1 MVSKPRILKKIKM
14 KTIKIL
20 SILIVTLFLSACEKE
35 SDIFDILESVDSPT
49 NISADFFI
57 TQDNSGLVKISPNG
71 EGVSQFEVYFEADNE
86 DFATVGIGESVERVY
101 TEGSYQVKIVGLS
114 LNGNSTEVLQP
125 LVVSFLPPENLVVTI
140 ENDPTNNFQIN
151 VSATA
156 DYATMFEVYFGDV
169 ENEEATP
176 LMVDETISHIYDEIG
191 LYDVKVIA
199 ISGVDGAIEVT
210 ETVSILNPLQLPID
224 FEDASLDYSFID
236 FGNVISTVVDNPDIS
251 DNNQSLRVGQ
261 STKPVNAEVWGG
273 TLLELDDP
281 IDFSSLINIGV
292 NVWSPE
298 SGIIVKLKVENA
310 TNPDIS
316 YETDLVVSSANTW
329 EELNFDFSGADFSQE
344 FHKVV
349 IFFDFGNPGN
359 DNTYYFDDIKLVPS
373 DSEVFESFEDF
384 EGATPIFT
392 EFGNI
397 GTTQVVSNPDLGG
410 VNNTN
415 NTAQLD
421 NAVGSEVWGGTFFEL
436 SNQVID
442 FAGVKQIRF
451 KSYSPFVGKVVKLK
465 LENADA
471 SITHEVDMLTTVAN
485 SWEQITYDFIDAPDA
500 EYSRVVVFYDFGNVG
515 DGSLYFFDEME
526 VGEGALVSTSP
537 PLMIEDFEGVAPVF
551 TEFGGIEAPIV
562 ISNPDATGLNTTATV
577 VSQLKTSGSQTWA
590 GSFFEVDSPL
600 DLDSYN
606 NISVMTYAPITG
618 AVIKLKLENAD
629 ASIVHEVDLLSS
641 VSNEWEQLVY
651 DFSDA
656 PAADYTRIVIF
667 FDFGNPG
674 DDSIYYYDEFQLTN

>member
-1 MVSKPRILKKIKM
+1 M
-14 KTIKIL
+14 KTIKFI
-20 SILIVTLFLSACEKE
+20 SILIVTLIISSCVRD
-35 SDIFDILESVDSPT
+35 SDIFDIVESIDAPT

-57 TQDNSGLVKISPNG
+57 TQDNTGLVKITPNG
-71 EGVSQFEVYFEADNE
+71 EGVTQFEIYFEADNNE
-86 DFATVGIGESVERVY
+86 FATVGIGESVERTY
-101 TEGSYQVKIVGLS
+101 SEGNYQVKIVGLS
-114 LNGNSTEVLQP
+114 LNGNATEVLQP
-125 LVVSFLPPENLVVTI
+125 LVVSFLPPENLVATI

-176 LMVDETISHIYDEIG
+176 LMVDETISHVYEEIG
-191 LYDVKVIA
+191 VYDVTVIA
-199 ISGVDGAIEVT
+199 ISGVDGAIQIT
-210 ETVSILNPLQLPID
+210 ESISILNPLQLPID
-224 FEDASLDYSFID
+224 FFDASLDYSFVD
-236 FGNVISTVVDNPDIS
+236 FGDVISTVVDNPDIS
-251 DNNQSLRVGQ
+251 DNNQSQRVGQ
-261 STKPVNAEVWGG
+261 SSKPANAEVWGG
-273 TLLELDDP
+273 SYLELDEP
-281 IDFSSLINIGV
+281 IDFSSLVNLGV
-292 NVWSPE
+292 NVWSPQ

-310 TNPDIS
+310 TNPDIF
-316 YETDLVVSSANTW
+316 YESDLVVNSANAW
-329 EELNFDFSGADFSQE
+329 EELNFDFSGADLTQE
-344 FHKVV
+344 YHKVV
-349 IFFDFGNPGN
+349 IFFDFGNSGT
-359 DNTYYFDDIKLVPS
+359 DATYYFDDIKLVQS

-384 EGATPIFT
+384 EGAAPIFT

-397 GTTQVVSNPDLGG
+397 GSTQVISNPNPGG
-410 VNNTN
+410 INNTD

-436 SNQVID
+436 TNQVID
-442 FAGVKQIRF
+442 FAGVKRIRF
-451 KSYSPFVGKVVKLK
+451 KSYSPFEGKVVKLK

-471 SITHEVDMLTTVAN
+471 SVTHEVDMTTSVAN
-485 SWEQITYDFIDAPDA
+485 SWELLTYDFIDAPDA
-500 EYSRVVVFYDFGNVG
+500 QYTRVVVFYDFGNVG
-515 DGSLYFFDEME
+515 DGSLYLFDEME

-537 PLMIEDFEGVAPVF
+537 PTIIEDFEGVEPAF
-551 TEFGGIEAPIV
+551 IEFGGIEPPVV
-562 ISNPDATGLNTTATV
+562 IPNPDASGINTTATA
-577 VSQLKTSGSQTWA
+577 VSQLKTNGSQTWA
-590 GSFFEVDSPL
+590 GSFFEVESPL
-600 DLDSYN
+600 DLNNYN
-606 NISVMTYAPITG
+606 NISVMTNVPSTG

>member
-1 MVSKPRILKKIKM
+1 M
-14 KTIKIL
+14 KTIKFI
-20 SILIVTLFLSACEKE
+20 SILIVTLLFSSCVRD
-35 SDIFDILESVDSPT
+35 SDIFDIVESIDAPT

-57 TQDNSGLVKISPNG
+57 TQDNTGLVKITPNG
-71 EGVSQFEVYFEADNE
+71 EGVTQFEIYFEADNNE
-86 DFATVGIGESVERVY
+86 FATIGIGESVERTY
-101 TEGSYQVKIVGLS
+101 SEGNYQVKIVGLS
-114 LNGNSTEVLQP
+114 LNGNATEVLQP
-125 LVVSFLPPENLVVTI
+125 LVVSFLPPENLVATI

-176 LMVDETISHIYDEIG
+176 LMIDETISHVYEEIG
-191 LYDVKVIA
+191 VYDVTVIA
-199 ISGVDGAIEVT
+199 ISGIDGAIQIT
-210 ETVSILNPLQLPID
+210 ETISILNPLQLPID
-224 FEDASLDYSFID
+224 FEDASLDYSFVD
-236 FGNVISTVVDNPDIS
+236 FGNVISIVVDNPDIS
-251 DNNQSLRVGQ
+251 DNNQSQRVGQ
-261 STKPVNAEVWGG
+261 SIKPANAEVWGG
-273 TLLELDDP
+273 SYLELDDP
-281 IDFSSLINIGV
+281 IDFSSLVNLGV
-292 NVWSPE
+292 KVWSPQ

-310 TNPDIS
+310 TNPDIF
-316 YETDLVVSSANTW
+316 YESDLVVNSANAW
-329 EELNFDFSGADFSQE
+329 EELNFDFSGADLTQE
-344 FHKVV
+344 YHQVV
-349 IFFDFGNPGN
+349 IFFDFGNSGT
-359 DNTYYFDDIKLVPS
+359 DATYYFDDIKLVQS

-384 EGATPIFT
+384 EGAAPIFT

-397 GTTQVVSNPDLGG
+397 GSTQVISNPNPGG
-410 VNNTN
+410 INNTN

-436 SNQVID
+436 TNQVID
-442 FAGVKQIRF
+442 FAGVKRIRF
-451 KSYSPFVGKVVKLK
+451 KSYSPFEGKVVKLK

-471 SITHEVDMLTTVAN
+471 SVTHEVDMITSVAN
-485 SWEQITYDFIDAPDA
+485 SWELLTYDFIDAPDA
-500 EYSRVVVFYDFGNVG
+500 QYTRVVVFYDFGNVG
-515 DGSLYFFDEME
+515 DGSLYLFDEME

-537 PLMIEDFEGVAPVF
+537 PLTIENFEDIVPAFV
-551 TEFGGIEAPIV
+551 EFGGIEPPIV
-562 ISNPDATGLNTTATV
+562 IPNPDVSGVNTTATA

-590 GSFFEVDSPL
+590 GSFFEVESPL
-600 DLDSYN
+600 DLNNYN
-606 NISVMTYAPITG
+606 NISVMTNIPSTG

-629 ASIVHEVDLLSS
+629 ASIVHEVDLLST

>member
-1 MVSKPRILKKIKM
+1 M
-14 KTIKIL
+14 KTIKFI
-20 SILIVTLFLSACEKE
+20 SILIVTLLFSSCVRD
-35 SDIFDILESVDSPT
+35 SDIFDIVESIDAPT

-57 TQDNSGLVKISPNG
+57 TQDNTGLVKITPNG
-71 EGVSQFEVYFEADNE
+71 EGVTQFEIYFEADNNE
-86 DFATVGIGESVERVY
+86 FATIGIGESVERTY
-101 TEGSYQVKIVGLS
+101 SEGNYQVKIVGLS

-151 VSATA
+151 VSAAA

-176 LMVDETISHIYDEIG
+176 LMVDETISHVYEEIG
-191 LYDVKVIA
+191 VYDVTVIA
-199 ISGVDGAIEVT
+199 ISGVDGAIQIT
-210 ETVSILNPLQLPID
+210 ESISILNPIQLPID
-224 FEDASLDYSFID
+224 FEDASLDYSFVD

-261 STKPVNAEVWGG
+261 TTKLANAEVWGG
-273 TLLELDDP
+273 SYLELDDP
-281 IDFSSLINIGV
+281 IDFSSLVNLGV
-292 NVWSPE
+292 HVWSPQ

-310 TNPDIS
+310 TNPDIF
-316 YETDLVVSSANTW
+316 YESDLVVNSANAW
-329 EELNFDFSGADFSQE
+329 EELNFDFSGADLTQE
-344 FHKVV
+344 YHQVV
-349 IFFDFGNPGN
+349 IFFDFGNSGT
-359 DNTYYFDDIKLVPS
+359 DATYYFDDIKLVQS

-384 EGATPIFT
+384 EGAAPIFT

-397 GTTQVVSNPDLGG
+397 GSTQVISNPNPGG
-410 VNNTN
+410 INNTD

-421 NAVGSEVWGGTFFEL
+421 NAVGSEVWGGAFFEL
-436 SNQVID
+436 TNQVID
-442 FAGVKQIRF
+442 FAGVKRIRF
-451 KSYSPFVGKVVKLK
+451 KSYSPFEGKVVKLK

-471 SITHEVDMLTTVAN
+471 SVTHEVDMMTSVAN
-485 SWEQITYDFIDAPDA
+485 SWELLTYDFIDAPDA
-500 EYSRVVVFYDFGNVG
+500 QYTRVVVFYDFGNVG
-515 DGSLYFFDEME
+515 DGSLYLFDEME

-537 PLMIEDFEGVAPVF
+537 PTIIEDFEGVEPAF
-551 TEFGGIEAPIV
+551 IEFGGIEPPLV
-562 ISNPDATGLNTTATV
+562 IPNPDVSGINTTATA
-577 VSQLKTSGSQTWA
+577 VSQLKTNGSQTWA
-590 GSFFEVDSPL
+590 GSFFEVESPL
-600 DLDSYN
+600 DLNNYN
-606 NISVMTYAPITG
+606 NISVMTNVPSTG

-629 ASIVHEVDLLSS
+629 ASIVHEVDLLST

>member
-1 MVSKPRILKKIKM
+1 M
-14 KTIKIL
+14 KTIKFI
-20 SILIVTLFLSACEKE
+20 SILIVTLIFSSCVRD
-35 SDIFDILESVDSPT
+35 SDIFDIVESIDAPT

-57 TQDNSGLVKISPNG
+57 TQDNTGLVKITPNG
-71 EGVSQFEVYFEADNE
+71 EGVTQFEIYFEADNNE
-86 DFATVGIGESVERVY
+86 FATVGIGESVERIY
-101 TEGSYQVKIVGLS
+101 SEGNYQVKIVGLS
-114 LNGNSTEVLQP
+114 LNGNTTEVLQP
-125 LVVSFLPPENLVVTI
+125 LVVSFLPPENLVATI

-176 LMVDETISHIYDEIG
+176 LMVDETISHVYEEIG
-191 LYDVKVIA
+191 VYDLTVIA
-199 ISGVDGAIEVT
+199 ISGIDGAIQIT

-224 FEDASLDYSFID
+224 FEDASLDYSFVD

-251 DNNQSLRVGQ
+251 DNNQSQRVGQ
-261 STKPVNAEVWGG
+261 STKPANAEVWGG
-273 TLLELDDP
+273 SYLELDDP
-281 IDFSSLINIGV
+281 IDFSSLVNLGV
-292 NVWSPE
+292 NVWSPQ

-310 TNPDIS
+310 TNPDIF
-316 YETDLVVSSANTW
+316 YESDLVVNSANAW
-329 EELNFDFSGADFSQE
+329 EELNFDFSGADLTQE
-344 FHKVV
+344 YHQVV
-349 IFFDFGNPGN
+349 IFFDFGNSGT
-359 DNTYYFDDIKLVPS
+359 DATYYFDDIKLVQS

-384 EGATPIFT
+384 EGAAPIFT

-397 GTTQVVSNPDLGG
+397 GSTQVISNPNPGG
-410 VNNTN
+410 INNTD

-436 SNQVID
+436 TNQVID
-442 FAGVKQIRF
+442 FAGVKRIRF
-451 KSYSPFVGKVVKLK
+451 KSYSPFEGKVVKLK

-471 SITHEVDMLTTVAN
+471 SVTHEVDMMTSVAN
-485 SWEQITYDFIDAPDA
+485 SWELLTYDFIDAPDA
-500 EYSRVVVFYDFGNVG
+500 QYTRVVVFYDFGNVG
-515 DGSLYFFDEME
+515 DGSLYLFDEME

-537 PLMIEDFEGVAPVF
+537 PTIIEDFEGVEPAF
-551 TEFGGIEAPIV
+551 IEFGGIEPPLV
-562 ISNPDATGLNTTATV
+562 IPNPDVSGVNTTATA

-590 GSFFEVDSPL
+590 GSFFEVESPL
-600 DLDSYN
+600 DLNNYN
-606 NISVMTYAPITG
+606 NISVMTNVPSTG

-629 ASIVHEVDLLSS
+629 ASIVHEVDLLSN

-656 PAADYTRIVIF
+656 PTADYTRIVIF

>member
-1 MVSKPRILKKIKM
+1 M
-14 KTIKIL
+14 KTIKFI
-20 SILIVTLFLSACEKE
+20 SILIVTLIFSSCVRD
-35 SDIFDILESVDSPT
+35 SDIFDIVESIDAPT

-57 TQDNSGLVKISPNG
+57 TQDNTGLVKITPNG
-71 EGVSQFEVYFEADNE
+71 EGVTQFEIYFEADNNE
-86 DFATVGIGESVERVY
+86 FATVGIGESVERTY
-101 TEGSYQVKIVGLS
+101 SEGNYQVKIVGLS
-114 LNGNSTEVLQP
+114 LNGNATEVLQP
-125 LVVSFLPPENLVVTI
+125 LVVSFLPPENLVATI

-176 LMVDETISHIYDEIG
+176 LMVDETISHVYEEIG
-191 LYDVKVIA
+191 VYDVTVIA
-199 ISGVDGAIEVT
+199 ISGIDGAIQIT
-210 ETVSILNPLQLPID
+210 ESISILNPLQLPID
-224 FEDASLDYSFID
+224 FEDASLDYSFVD
-236 FGNVISTVVDNPDIS
+236 FGNVISIVVDNPDIS

-261 STKPVNAEVWGG
+261 TTKPANAEVWGG
-273 TLLELDDP
+273 SYLELDDP
-281 IDFSSLINIGV
+281 IDFSSLVNLGV
-292 NVWSPE
+292 NVWSPQ

-310 TNPDIS
+310 TNPDIF
-316 YETDLVVSSANTW
+316 YESDLVVNSANAW
-329 EELNFDFSGADFSQE
+329 EELNFDFSGADLTQE
-344 FHKVV
+344 YHQVV
-349 IFFDFGNPGN
+349 IFFDFGNSGT
-359 DNTYYFDDIKLVPS
+359 DATYYFDDIKLVQS

-384 EGATPIFT
+384 EGAAPIFT

-397 GTTQVVSNPDLGG
+397 GSTQVISNPNPGG
-410 VNNTN
+410 INNTD

-436 SNQVID
+436 TNQVID
-442 FAGVKQIRF
+442 FAGVKRIRF
-451 KSYSPFVGKVVKLK
+451 KSYSPFEGKVVKLK

-471 SITHEVDMLTTVAN
+471 SVTHEVDMTTSVAN
-485 SWEQITYDFIDAPDA
+485 SWELLTYDFIDAPDA
-500 EYSRVVVFYDFGNVG
+500 QYTRVVVFYDFGNVG
-515 DGSLYFFDEME
+515 DGSLYLFDEME

-537 PLMIEDFEGVAPVF
+537 PTIIEDFEGVEPAF
-551 TEFGGIEAPIV
+551 IEFGGIEPPVV
-562 ISNPDATGLNTTATV
+562 IPNPDASGINTTATA
-577 VSQLKTSGSQTWA
+577 VSQLKTNGSQTWA
-590 GSFFEVDSPL
+590 GSFFEVESPL
-600 DLDSYN
+600 DLNNYN
-606 NISVMTYAPITG
+606 NISVMTNVPSTG

-629 ASIVHEVDLLSS
+629 ASIVHEVDLLST

>member
-1 MVSKPRILKKIKM
+1 M
-14 KTIKIL
+14 KTIKFI
-20 SILIVTLFLSACEKE
+20 SILIVTLIISSCVRD
-35 SDIFDILESVDSPT
+35 SDIFDIVESIDAPT

-57 TQDNSGLVKISPNG
+57 TQDNTGLVKITPNG
-71 EGVSQFEVYFEADNE
+71 EGVTQFEIYFEADNNE
-86 DFATVGIGESVERVY
+86 FATVGIGESVERTY
-101 TEGSYQVKIVGLS
+101 SEGNYQVKIVGLS
-114 LNGNSTEVLQP
+114 LNGNATEVLQP
-125 LVVSFLPPENLVVTI
+125 LVVSFLPPENLVATI

-176 LMVDETISHIYDEIG
+176 LMVDETISHVYEEIG
-191 LYDVKVIA
+191 VYDVTVIA
-199 ISGVDGAIEVT
+199 ISGVDGAIQIT
-210 ETVSILNPLQLPID
+210 ESISILNPLQLPID
-224 FEDASLDYSFID
+224 FEDASLDYSFVD
-236 FGNVISTVVDNPDIS
+236 FGDVISTVVDNPDIS
-251 DNNQSLRVGQ
+251 DNNQSQRVGQ
-261 STKPVNAEVWGG
+261 SSKPANAEVWGG
-273 TLLELDDP
+273 SYLELDEP
-281 IDFSSLINIGV
+281 IDFSSLVNLGV
-292 NVWSPE
+292 NVWSPQ

-310 TNPDIS
+310 TNPDIF
-316 YETDLVVSSANTW
+316 YESDLVVNSANAW
-329 EELNFDFSGADFSQE
+329 EELNFDFSGADLTQE
-344 FHKVV
+344 YHKVV
-349 IFFDFGNPGN
+349 IFFDFGNSGT
-359 DNTYYFDDIKLVPS
+359 DATYYFDDIKLVQS

-384 EGATPIFT
+384 EGAAPIFT

-397 GTTQVVSNPDLGG
+397 GSTQVISNPNPGG
-410 VNNTN
+410 INNTD

-436 SNQVID
+436 TNQVID
-442 FAGVKQIRF
+442 FAGVKRIRF
-451 KSYSPFVGKVVKLK
+451 KSYSPFEGKVVKLK

-471 SITHEVDMLTTVAN
+471 SVTHEVDMTTSVAN
-485 SWEQITYDFIDAPDA
+485 SWELLTYDFIDAPDA
-500 EYSRVVVFYDFGNVG
+500 QYTRVVVFYDFGNVG
-515 DGSLYFFDEME
+515 DGSLYLFDEME

-537 PLMIEDFEGVAPVF
+537 PTIIEDFEGVEPAF
-551 TEFGGIEAPIV
+551 IEFGGIEPPVV
-562 ISNPDATGLNTTATV
+562 IPNPDASGINTTATA
-577 VSQLKTSGSQTWA
+577 VSQLKTNGSQTWA
-590 GSFFEVDSPL
+590 GSFFEVESPL
-600 DLDSYN
+600 DLNNYN
-606 NISVMTYAPITG
+606 NISVMTNVTSTG

>member
-1 MVSKPRILKKIKM
+1 M
-14 KTIKIL
+14 KTIKFI
-20 SILIVTLFLSACEKE
+20 SILIVTLIFSSCVRD
-35 SDIFDILESVDSPT
+35 SDIFDIVESIDAPT

-57 TQDNSGLVKISPNG
+57 TQDNTGLVKITPNG
-71 EGVSQFEVYFEADNE
+71 EGVTQFEIYFEADNNE
-86 DFATVGIGESVERVY
+86 FATVGIGESVERTY
-101 TEGSYQVKIVGLS
+101 SEGNYQVKIVGLS
-114 LNGNSTEVLQP
+114 LNGIATEVLQP
-125 LVVSFLPPENLVVTI
+125 LVVSFLPPENLVATI

-176 LMVDETISHIYDEIG
+176 LMVDETISHVYEEIG
-191 LYDVKVIA
+191 VYDVTVIA
-199 ISGVDGAIEVT
+199 ISGIDGAIQIT
-210 ETVSILNPLQLPID
+210 ESISILNPLQLPID
-224 FEDASLDYSFID
+224 FEDASLDYSFVD
-236 FGNVISTVVDNPDIS
+236 FGNVVSTVVDNPDIS
-251 DNNQSLRVGQ
+251 DNNQSQRVGQ
-261 STKPVNAEVWGG
+261 STKPANAEVWGG
-273 TLLELDDP
+273 SYLELDDP
-281 IDFSSLINIGV
+281 IDFSSLVNLGV
-292 NVWSPE
+292 NVWSPQ

-310 TNPDIS
+310 TNPDIF
-316 YETDLVVSSANTW
+316 YESDLVVNSANAW
-329 EELNFDFSGADFSQE
+329 EELNFDFSGADLTQE
-344 FHKVV
+344 YHQVV
-349 IFFDFGNPGN
+349 IFFDFGNSGT
-359 DNTYYFDDIKLVPS
+359 DATYYFDDIKLVQS

-384 EGATPIFT
+384 EGAAPIFT

-397 GTTQVVSNPDLGG
+397 GSTQVISNPNPGG
-410 VNNTN
+410 INNTD

-436 SNQVID
+436 TNQVID
-442 FAGVKQIRF
+442 FAGVKKVRF
-451 KSYSPFVGKVVKLK
+451 KSYSPFEGKVVKLK

-471 SITHEVDMLTTVAN
+471 SVTHEVDMMTSVAN
-485 SWEQITYDFIDAPDA
+485 SWELLTYDFIDAPDA
-500 EYSRVVVFYDFGNVG
+500 QYTRVVVFYDFGNVG
-515 DGSLYFFDEME
+515 DGSLYLFDEME

-537 PLMIEDFEGVAPVF
+537 PTIIEDFEGVEPAF
-551 TEFGGIEAPIV
+551 IEFGGIEPPLV
-562 ISNPDATGLNTTATV
+562 IPNPDASGINTTATA
-577 VSQLKTSGSQTWA
+577 VSQLKTNGSQTWA
-590 GSFFEVDSPL
+590 GSFFEVESPL
-600 DLDSYN
+600 DLNNYN
-606 NISVMTYAPITG
+606 NISVMTNVPSTG

>member
-1 MVSKPRILKKIKM
+1 M
-14 KTIKIL
+14 KTIKFI
-20 SILIVTLFLSACEKE
+20 SILIVTLIISSCVRD
-35 SDIFDILESVDSPT
+35 SDIFDIVESIDAPT

-57 TQDNSGLVKISPNG
+57 TQDNTGLVKITPNG
-71 EGVSQFEVYFEADNE
+71 EGVTQFEIYFEADNNE
-86 DFATVGIGESVERVY
+86 FATVGIGESVERTY
-101 TEGSYQVKIVGLS
+101 SEGNYQVKIVGLS
-114 LNGNSTEVLQP
+114 LNGNATEVLQP
-125 LVVSFLPPENLVVTI
+125 LVVSFLPPENLVATI

-176 LMVDETISHIYDEIG
+176 LMVDETISHVYEEIG
-191 LYDVKVIA
+191 VYDVTVIA
-199 ISGVDGAIEVT
+199 ISGVDGAIQIT
-210 ETVSILNPLQLPID
+210 ESISILNPLQLPID
-224 FEDASLDYSFID
+224 FEDASLDYSFVD
-236 FGNVISTVVDNPDIS
+236 FGDVISTVVDNPDIS
-251 DNNQSLRVGQ
+251 DNNQSQRVGQ
-261 STKPVNAEVWGG
+261 SSKPANAEVWGG
-273 TLLELDDP
+273 SYLELDEP
-281 IDFSSLINIGV
+281 IDFSSLVNLGV
-292 NVWSPE
+292 NVWSPQ

-310 TNPDIS
+310 TNPDIF
-316 YETDLVVSSANTW
+316 YESDLVVNSANAW
-329 EELNFDFSGADFSQE
+329 EELNFDFSGADLTQE
-344 FHKVV
+344 YHKVV
-349 IFFDFGNPGN
+349 IFFDFGNSGT
-359 DNTYYFDDIKLVPS
+359 DATYYFDDIKLVQS

-384 EGATPIFT
+384 EGAAPIFT

-397 GTTQVVSNPDLGG
+397 GSTQVISNPNPGG
-410 VNNTN
+410 INNTD

-436 SNQVID
+436 TNQVID
-442 FAGVKQIRF
+442 FAGVKRIRF
-451 KSYSPFVGKVVKLK
+451 KSYSPFEGKVVKLK

-471 SITHEVDMLTTVAN
+471 SVTHEVDMTTSVAN
-485 SWEQITYDFIDAPDA
+485 SWELLTYDFIDAPDA
-500 EYSRVVVFYDFGNVG
+500 QYTRVVVFYDFGNVG
-515 DGSLYFFDEME
+515 DGSLYLFDEME

-537 PLMIEDFEGVAPVF
+537 PTIIEDFEGVEPAF
-551 TEFGGIEAPIV
+551 IEFGGIEPPVV
-562 ISNPDATGLNTTATV
+562 IPNPDASGINTTATA
-577 VSQLKTSGSQTWA
+577 VSQLKTNGSQTWA
-590 GSFFEVDSPL
+590 GSFFEVESPL
-600 DLDSYN
+600 DLNNYN
-606 NISVMTYAPITG
+606 NISVMTNVPSTG

>member
-1 MVSKPRILKKIKM
+1 M
-14 KTIKIL
+14 KTIKII

-57 TQDNSGLVKISPNG
+57 TQDNSGLVKITPNG
-71 EGVSQFEVYFEADNE
+71 EGVTQFEVYFEADNE

-176 LMVDETISHIYDEIG
+176 LMVDETISHVYEEIG
-191 LYDVKVIA
+191 VYDVTVIA
-199 ISGVDGAIEVT
+199 ISGIDGAIQIT
-210 ETVSILNPLQLPID
+210 ESISILNPLQLPID
-224 FEDASLDYSFID
+224 FEDASLDYSFVD

-261 STKPVNAEVWGG
+261 STKPANAEVWGG
-273 TLLELDDP
+273 SYLELDDP
-281 IDFSSLINIGV
+281 IDFSSLVNLGV
-292 NVWSPE
+292 KVWSPQ

-310 TNPDIS
+310 TNPDIF
-316 YETDLVVSSANTW
+316 YESDLVINSANAW
-329 EELNFDFSGADFSQE
+329 EELNFDFSGADLTQE
-344 FHKVV
+344 YHQIV
-349 IFFDFGNPGN
+349 IFFDFGNSGT
-359 DNTYYFDDIKLVPS
+359 DTTYYFDDINLVQS

-384 EGATPIFT
+384 EGAAPIFT

-397 GTTQVVSNPDLGG
+397 GSTQVISNPNPGG
-410 VNNTN
+410 INNTD

-436 SNQVID
+436 TNQVID
-442 FAGVKQIRF
+442 FAGVKRIRF
-451 KSYSPFVGKVVKLK
+451 KSYSPFEGKVVKLK

-471 SITHEVDMLTTVAN
+471 SVTHEVDMMTSVAN
-485 SWEQITYDFIDAPDA
+485 SWELLTYDFIDAPDA
-500 EYSRVVVFYDFGNVG
+500 QYTRVVVFYDFGNVG
-515 DGSLYFFDEME
+515 DGSLYLFDEME

-537 PLMIEDFEGVAPVF
+537 PTIIEDFEGVEPAF
-551 TEFGGIEAPIV
+551 IEFGGIEPPLV
-562 ISNPDATGLNTTATV
+562 IPNPDVSGINTTATS
-577 VSQLKTSGSQTWA
+577 VSQLKTSGSQVWA
-590 GSFFEVDSPL
+590 GSFFEVESPL
-600 DLDSYN
+600 DLNNYN
-606 NISVMTYAPITG
+606 NISVMTNVPSTD
-618 AVIKLKLENAD
+618 AVIKLKIENAD

-641 VSNEWEQLVY
+641 VSNEWEELVY

>member
-1 MVSKPRILKKIKM
+1 M
-14 KTIKIL
+14 KTIKFI
-20 SILIVTLFLSACEKE
+20 SILIVTLIISSCVRD
-35 SDIFDILESVDSPT
+35 SDIFDIVESIDAPT

-57 TQDNSGLVKISPNG
+57 TQDNTGLVKITPNG
-71 EGVSQFEVYFEADNE
+71 EGVTQFEIYFEADNNE
-86 DFATVGIGESVERVY
+86 FATVGIGESVERTY
-101 TEGSYQVKIVGLS
+101 SEGNYQVKIVGLS
-114 LNGNSTEVLQP
+114 LNGNATEVLQP
-125 LVVSFLPPENLVVTI
+125 LVVSFLPPENLVATI

-176 LMVDETISHIYDEIG
+176 LMVDETISHVYEEIG
-191 LYDVKVIA
+191 VYDVTVIA
-199 ISGVDGAIEVT
+199 ISGVDGAIQIT
-210 ETVSILNPLQLPID
+210 ESISILNPLQLPID
-224 FEDASLDYSFID
+224 FEDASLDYSFVD
-236 FGNVISTVVDNPDIS
+236 FGDVISTVVDNPDIS

-261 STKPVNAEVWGG
+261 TTKPANAEVWGG
-273 TLLELDDP
+273 SYLELDEP
-281 IDFSSLINIGV
+281 IDFSSLVNLGV
-292 NVWSPE
+292 NVWSPQ

-310 TNPDIS
+310 TNPDIF
-316 YETDLVVSSANTW
+316 YESDLVVNSANAW
-329 EELNFDFSGADFSQE
+329 EELNFDFSGADLTQE
-344 FHKVV
+344 YHKVV
-349 IFFDFGNPGN
+349 IFFDFGNSGT
-359 DNTYYFDDIKLVPS
+359 DATYYFDDIKLVQS

-384 EGATPIFT
+384 EGAAPIFT

-397 GTTQVVSNPDLGG
+397 GSTQVISNPNPGG
-410 VNNTN
+410 INNTD

-436 SNQVID
+436 TNQVID
-442 FAGVKQIRF
+442 FAGVKRIRF
-451 KSYSPFVGKVVKLK
+451 KSYSPFEGKVVKLK

-471 SITHEVDMLTTVAN
+471 SVTHEVDMTTSVAN
-485 SWEQITYDFIDAPDA
+485 SWELLTYDFIDAPDA
-500 EYSRVVVFYDFGNVG
+500 QYTRVVVFYDFGNVG
-515 DGSLYFFDEME
+515 DGSLYLFDEME

-537 PLMIEDFEGVAPVF
+537 PTIIEDFEGVEPAF
-551 TEFGGIEAPIV
+551 IEFGGIEPPVV
-562 ISNPDATGLNTTATV
+562 IPNPDASGINTTATA
-577 VSQLKTSGSQTWA
+577 VSQLKTNGSQTWA
-590 GSFFEVDSPL
+590 GSFFEVESPL
-600 DLDSYN
+600 DLNNYN
-606 NISVMTYAPITG
+606 NISVMTNVPSTG

>member
-1 MVSKPRILKKIKM
+1 M
-14 KTIKIL
+14 
-20 SILIVTLFLSACEKE
+20 
-35 SDIFDILESVDSPT
+35 
-49 NISADFFI
+49 
-57 TQDNSGLVKISPNG
+57 
-71 EGVSQFEVYFEADNE
+71 
-86 DFATVGIGESVERVY
+86 
-101 TEGSYQVKIVGLS
+101 
-114 LNGNSTEVLQP
+114 
-125 LVVSFLPPENLVVTI
+125 
-140 ENDPTNNFQIN
+140 
-151 VSATA
+151 
-156 DYATMFEVYFGDV
+156 
-169 ENEEATP
+169 
-176 LMVDETISHIYDEIG
+176 
-191 LYDVKVIA
+191 
-199 ISGVDGAIEVT
+199 
-210 ETVSILNPLQLPID
+210 
-224 FEDASLDYSFID
+224 
-236 FGNVISTVVDNPDIS
+236 DNPDIS

-292 NVWSPE
+292 KIWSPE

-316 YETDLVVSSANTW
+316 YENDLVVSSANTW

-359 DNTYYFDDIKLVPS
+359 DTTYYFDDIKLVPS

>member
-1 MVSKPRILKKIKM
+1 M
-14 KTIKIL
+14 KTIKII

-57 TQDNSGLVKISPNG
+57 TQDNSGLVKITPNG
-71 EGVSQFEVYFEADNE
+71 EGVTQFEVYFEADNE

-176 LMVDETISHIYDEIG
+176 LMVDETISHVYEEIG
-191 LYDVKVIA
+191 VYDVTVIA
-199 ISGVDGAIEVT
+199 ISGIDGAIQIT
-210 ETVSILNPLQLPID
+210 ESISILNPLQLPID
-224 FEDASLDYSFID
+224 FEDASLDYSFVD

-261 STKPVNAEVWGG
+261 STKPANAEVWGG
-273 TLLELDDP
+273 SYLELDDP
-281 IDFSSLINIGV
+281 IDFSSLVNLGV
-292 NVWSPE
+292 KVWSPQ

-310 TNPDIS
+310 TNPDIF
-316 YETDLVVSSANTW
+316 YESDLVINSANAW
-329 EELNFDFSGADFSQE
+329 EELNFDFSGADLTQE
-344 FHKVV
+344 YHQIV
-349 IFFDFGNPGN
+349 IFFDFGNSGT
-359 DNTYYFDDIKLVPS
+359 DTTYYFDDINLVQS

-384 EGATPIFT
+384 EGAAPIFT

-397 GTTQVVSNPDLGG
+397 GSTQVISNPNPGG
-410 VNNTN
+410 INNTD

-436 SNQVID
+436 TNQVID
-442 FAGVKQIRF
+442 FAGVKRIRF
-451 KSYSPFVGKVVKLK
+451 KSYSPFEGKVVKLK

-471 SITHEVDMLTTVAN
+471 SVTHEVDMMTSVAN
-485 SWEQITYDFIDAPDA
+485 SWELLTYDFIDAPDA
-500 EYSRVVVFYDFGNVG
+500 QYTRVVVFYDFGNVG
-515 DGSLYFFDEME
+515 DGSLYLFDEME

-537 PLMIEDFEGVAPVF
+537 PTIIEDFEGVEPAF
-551 TEFGGIEAPIV
+551 IEFGGIEPPLV
-562 ISNPDATGLNTTATV
+562 IPNPDVSGINTTATS
-577 VSQLKTSGSQTWA
+577 VSQLKTSGSQVWA
-590 GSFFEVDSPL
+590 GSFFEVESPL
-600 DLDSYN
+600 DLNNYN
-606 NISVMTYAPITG
+606 NISVMTNVPSTG

-641 VSNEWEQLVY
+641 VSNEWEELVY

>member
-1 MVSKPRILKKIKM
+1 M
-14 KTIKIL
+14 KTIKFI
-20 SILIVTLFLSACEKE
+20 SILIVTLIFSSCVRD
-35 SDIFDILESVDSPT
+35 SDIFDIVESIDAPT

-57 TQDNSGLVKISPNG
+57 TQDNTGLVKITPNG
-71 EGVSQFEVYFEADNE
+71 EGVTQFEIYFEADNNE
-86 DFATVGIGESVERVY
+86 FATVGIGESVERIY
-101 TEGSYQVKIVGLS
+101 SEGNYQVKIVGLS
-114 LNGNSTEVLQP
+114 LNGNTTEVLQP
-125 LVVSFLPPENLVVTI
+125 LVVSFLPPENLVATI

-176 LMVDETISHIYDEIG
+176 LMVDETISHVYEEIG
-191 LYDVKVIA
+191 VYDVTVIA
-199 ISGVDGAIEVT
+199 ISGIDGAIQIT

-224 FEDASLDYSFID
+224 FEDASLDYSFVD

-251 DNNQSLRVGQ
+251 DNNQSQRVGQ
-261 STKPVNAEVWGG
+261 STKPANAEVWGG
-273 TLLELDDP
+273 SYLELDDP
-281 IDFSSLINIGV
+281 IDFSSLVNLGV
-292 NVWSPE
+292 NVWSPQ

-310 TNPDIS
+310 TNPDIF
-316 YETDLVVSSANTW
+316 YESDLVVNSANAW
-329 EELNFDFSGADFSQE
+329 EELNFDFSGADLTQE
-344 FHKVV
+344 YHQVV
-349 IFFDFGNPGN
+349 IFFDFGNSGT
-359 DNTYYFDDIKLVPS
+359 DATYYFDDIKLVQS

-384 EGATPIFT
+384 EGAAPIFT

-397 GTTQVVSNPDLGG
+397 GSTQVISNPNPGG
-410 VNNTN
+410 INNTD

-436 SNQVID
+436 TNQVID
-442 FAGVKQIRF
+442 FAGVKRIRF
-451 KSYSPFVGKVVKLK
+451 KSYSPFEGKVVKLK

-471 SITHEVDMLTTVAN
+471 SVTHEVDMMTSVAN
-485 SWEQITYDFIDAPDA
+485 SWELLTYDFIDAPDA
-500 EYSRVVVFYDFGNVG
+500 QYTRVVVFYDFGNVG
-515 DGSLYFFDEME
+515 DGSLYLFDEME

-537 PLMIEDFEGVAPVF
+537 PTIIEDFEGVEPAF
-551 TEFGGIEAPIV
+551 IEFGGIEPPLV
-562 ISNPDATGLNTTATV
+562 IPNPDVSGVNTTATA

-590 GSFFEVDSPL
+590 GSFFEVESPL
-600 DLDSYN
+600 DLNNYN
-606 NISVMTYAPITG
+606 NISVMTNVPSTG

-629 ASIVHEVDLLSS
+629 ASIVHEVDLLST

-656 PAADYTRIVIF
+656 PTADYTRIVIF

>member
-1 MVSKPRILKKIKM
+1 M
-14 KTIKIL
+14 KTIKFI
-20 SILIVTLFLSACEKE
+20 SILIVTLIFSSCVRD
-35 SDIFDILESVDSPT
+35 SDIFDIVESIDAPT

-57 TQDNSGLVKISPNG
+57 TQDNTGLVKITPNG
-71 EGVSQFEVYFEADNE
+71 EGVTQFEIYFEADNNE
-86 DFATVGIGESVERVY
+86 FATVGIGESVERIY
-101 TEGSYQVKIVGLS
+101 SEGNYQVKIVGLS
-114 LNGNSTEVLQP
+114 LNGNTTEVLQP
-125 LVVSFLPPENLVVTI
+125 LVVSFLPPENLVATI

-176 LMVDETISHIYDEIG
+176 LMVDETISHVYEEIG
-191 LYDVKVIA
+191 VYDLTVIA
-199 ISGVDGAIEVT
+199 ISGIDGAIQIT

-224 FEDASLDYSFID
+224 FEDASLDYSFVD

-251 DNNQSLRVGQ
+251 DNNQSQRVGQ
-261 STKPVNAEVWGG
+261 STKPANAEVWGG
-273 TLLELDDP
+273 SYLELDDP
-281 IDFSSLINIGV
+281 IDFSSLVNLGV
-292 NVWSPE
+292 NVWSPQ

-310 TNPDIS
+310 TNPDIF
-316 YETDLVVSSANTW
+316 YESDLVVNSANAW
-329 EELNFDFSGADFSQE
+329 EELNFDFSGADLTQE
-344 FHKVV
+344 YHQVV
-349 IFFDFGNPGN
+349 IFFDFGNSGT
-359 DNTYYFDDIKLVPS
+359 DATYYFDDIKLVQS

-384 EGATPIFT
+384 EGAAPIFT

-397 GTTQVVSNPDLGG
+397 GSTQVISNPNPGG
-410 VNNTN
+410 INNTD

-436 SNQVID
+436 TNQVID
-442 FAGVKQIRF
+442 FAGVKRIRF
-451 KSYSPFVGKVVKLK
+451 KSYSPFEGKVVKLK

-471 SITHEVDMLTTVAN
+471 SVTHEVDMMTSVAN
-485 SWEQITYDFIDAPDA
+485 SWELLTYDFIDAPDA
-500 EYSRVVVFYDFGNVG
+500 QYSRVVVFYDFGNVG
-515 DGSLYFFDEME
+515 DGSLYLFDEME

-537 PLMIEDFEGVAPVF
+537 PTIIEDFEGVEPAF
-551 TEFGGIEAPIV
+551 IEFGGIEPPLV
-562 ISNPDATGLNTTATV
+562 IPNPDASGINTTATA
-577 VSQLKTSGSQTWA
+577 VSQLKTNGSQTWA
-590 GSFFEVDSPL
+590 GSFFEVESPL
-600 DLDSYN
+600 DLNNYN
-606 NISVMTYAPITG
+606 NISVMTNVPSTG

-629 ASIVHEVDLLSS
+629 ASIVHEVDLLSN

-656 PAADYTRIVIF
+656 PTADYTRIVIF

>member
-1 MVSKPRILKKIKM
+1 M
-14 KTIKIL
+14 KTIKFI
-20 SILIVTLFLSACEKE
+20 SILIVTLIISSCVRD
-35 SDIFDILESVDSPT
+35 SDIFDIVESIDAPT

-57 TQDNSGLVKISPNG
+57 TQDNTGLVKITPNG
-71 EGVSQFEVYFEADNE
+71 EGVTQFEIYFEADNNE
-86 DFATVGIGESVERVY
+86 FATVGIGESVERTY
-101 TEGSYQVKIVGLS
+101 SEGNYQVKIVGLS
-114 LNGNSTEVLQP
+114 LNGNATEVLQP
-125 LVVSFLPPENLVVTI
+125 LVVSFLPPENLVATI

-176 LMVDETISHIYDEIG
+176 LMVDETISHVYEEIG
-191 LYDVKVIA
+191 VYDVTVIA
-199 ISGVDGAIEVT
+199 ISGIDGAIQIT
-210 ETVSILNPLQLPID
+210 ESISILNPLQLPID
-224 FEDASLDYSFID
+224 FEDASLDYSFVD
-236 FGNVISTVVDNPDIS
+236 FGNVVSTVVDNPDIS
-251 DNNQSLRVGQ
+251 DNNQSQRVGQ
-261 STKPVNAEVWGG
+261 STKPANAEVWGG
-273 TLLELDDP
+273 SYLELDDP
-281 IDFSSLINIGV
+281 IDFSSLVNLGV
-292 NVWSPE
+292 NVWSPQ

-310 TNPDIS
+310 TNPDIF
-316 YETDLVVSSANTW
+316 YESDLVVNSANAW
-329 EELNFDFSGADFSQE
+329 EELNFDFSGADLTQE
-344 FHKVV
+344 YHQVV
-349 IFFDFGNPGN
+349 IFFDFGNSGT
-359 DNTYYFDDIKLVPS
+359 DATYYFDDIKLVQS

-384 EGATPIFT
+384 EGAAPIFT

-397 GTTQVVSNPDLGG
+397 GSTQVISNPNPGG
-410 VNNTN
+410 INNTD

-436 SNQVID
+436 TNQVID
-442 FAGVKQIRF
+442 FAGVKRIRF
-451 KSYSPFVGKVVKLK
+451 KSYSPFEGKVVKLK

-471 SITHEVDMLTTVAN
+471 SVTHEVDMTTSVAN
-485 SWEQITYDFIDAPDA
+485 SWELLTYDFIDAPDA
-500 EYSRVVVFYDFGNVG
+500 QYTRVVVFYDFGNVG
-515 DGSLYFFDEME
+515 DGSLYLFDEME

-537 PLMIEDFEGVAPVF
+537 PTIIEDFEGVEPAF
-551 TEFGGIEAPIV
+551 IEFGGIEPPLV
-562 ISNPDATGLNTTATV
+562 IPNPDASGINTTATA
-577 VSQLKTSGSQTWA
+577 VSQLKTNGSQTWA
-590 GSFFEVDSPL
+590 GSFFEVESPL
-600 DLDSYN
+600 DLNNYN
-606 NISVMTYAPITG
+606 NISVMTNVPSTG

>member
-1 MVSKPRILKKIKM
+1 M
-14 KTIKIL
+14 KTIKFI
-20 SILIVTLFLSACEKE
+20 SILIVTLIISSCVRD
-35 SDIFDILESVDSPT
+35 SDIFDIVESIDAPT

-57 TQDNSGLVKISPNG
+57 TQDNTGLVKITPNG
-71 EGVSQFEVYFEADNE
+71 EGVTQFEIYFEADNNE
-86 DFATVGIGESVERVY
+86 FATVGIGESVERTY
-101 TEGSYQVKIVGLS
+101 SEGNYQVKIVGLS
-114 LNGNSTEVLQP
+114 LNGNATEVLQP
-125 LVVSFLPPENLVVTI
+125 LVVSFLPPENLVATI

-176 LMVDETISHIYDEIG
+176 LMVDETISHVYEEIG
-191 LYDVKVIA
+191 VYDVTVIA
-199 ISGVDGAIEVT
+199 ISGVDGAIQIT
-210 ETVSILNPLQLPID
+210 ESISILNPLQLPID
-224 FEDASLDYSFID
+224 FEDASLDYSFVD
-236 FGNVISTVVDNPDIS
+236 FGDVISTVVDNPDIS
-251 DNNQSLRVGQ
+251 DNNQSQRVGQ
-261 STKPVNAEVWGG
+261 SSKPANAEVWGG
-273 TLLELDDP
+273 SYLELDEP
-281 IDFSSLINIGV
+281 IDFSSLVNLGV
-292 NVWSPE
+292 NVWSPQ

-310 TNPDIS
+310 TNPDIF
-316 YETDLVVSSANTW
+316 YESDLVVNSANAW
-329 EELNFDFSGADFSQE
+329 EELNFDFSGADLTQE
-344 FHKVV
+344 YHKVV
-349 IFFDFGNPGN
+349 IFFDFGNSGT
-359 DNTYYFDDIKLVPS
+359 DATYYFDDIKLVQS

-384 EGATPIFT
+384 EGAAPIFT

-397 GTTQVVSNPDLGG
+397 GSTQVISNPNPGG
-410 VNNTN
+410 INNTD

-436 SNQVID
+436 TNQVID
-442 FAGVKQIRF
+442 FAGVKRIRF
-451 KSYSPFVGKVVKLK
+451 KSYSPFEGKVVKLK

-471 SITHEVDMLTTVAN
+471 SVTHEVDMTTSVAN
-485 SWEQITYDFIDAPDA
+485 SWELLTYDFIDAPDA
-500 EYSRVVVFYDFGNVG
+500 QYTRVVVFYDFGNVG
-515 DGSLYFFDEME
+515 DGSLYLFDEME

-537 PLMIEDFEGVAPVF
+537 PTIIEDFEGVEPVF
-551 TEFGGIEAPIV
+551 IEFGGIEPPVV
-562 ISNPDATGLNTTATV
+562 IPNPDASGINTTATA
-577 VSQLKTSGSQTWA
+577 VSQLKTNGSQTWA
-590 GSFFEVDSPL
+590 GSFFEVESPL
-600 DLDSYN
+600 DLNNYN
-606 NISVMTYAPITG
+606 NISVMTNVPSTG

>member
-1 MVSKPRILKKIKM
+1 M
-14 KTIKIL
+14 KTIKFI
-20 SILIVTLFLSACEKE
+20 SILIVTLIFSSCVRD
-35 SDIFDILESVDSPT
+35 SDIFDIVESIDAPT

-57 TQDNSGLVKISPNG
+57 TQDNTGLVKITPNG
-71 EGVSQFEVYFEADNE
+71 EGVTQFEIYFEADNNE
-86 DFATVGIGESVERVY
+86 FATVGIGESVERIY
-101 TEGSYQVKIVGLS
+101 SEGNYQVKIVGLS
-114 LNGNSTEVLQP
+114 LNGNTTEVLQP
-125 LVVSFLPPENLVVTI
+125 LVVSFLPPENLVATI

-176 LMVDETISHIYDEIG
+176 LMVDETISHVYEEIG
-191 LYDVKVIA
+191 VYDVTVIA
-199 ISGVDGAIEVT
+199 ISGIDGAIQIT
-210 ETVSILNPLQLPID
+210 ESISILNPLQLPID
-224 FEDASLDYSFID
+224 FEDASLDYSFVD

-251 DNNQSLRVGQ
+251 DNNQSQRVGQ
-261 STKPVNAEVWGG
+261 STKPANAEVWGG
-273 TLLELDDP
+273 SYLELDDP
-281 IDFSSLINIGV
+281 IDFSSLVNLGV
-292 NVWSPE
+292 NVWSPQ

-310 TNPDIS
+310 TNPDIF
-316 YETDLVVSSANTW
+316 YESDLVVNSANAW
-329 EELNFDFSGADFSQE
+329 EELNFDFSGADLTQE
-344 FHKVV
+344 YHQVV
-349 IFFDFGNPGN
+349 IFFDFGNSGT
-359 DNTYYFDDIKLVPS
+359 DATYYFDDIKLVQS

-384 EGATPIFT
+384 EGAAPIFT

-397 GTTQVVSNPDLGG
+397 GSTQVISNPNPGG
-410 VNNTN
+410 INNTD

-436 SNQVID
+436 TNQVID
-442 FAGVKQIRF
+442 FAGVKRIRF
-451 KSYSPFVGKVVKLK
+451 KSYSPFEGKVVKLK

-471 SITHEVDMLTTVAN
+471 SVTHEVDMMTSVAN
-485 SWEQITYDFIDAPDA
+485 SWELLTYDFIDAPDA
-500 EYSRVVVFYDFGNVG
+500 QYTRVVVFYDFGNVG
-515 DGSLYFFDEME
+515 DGSLYLFDEME

-537 PLMIEDFEGVAPVF
+537 PTIIEDFEGVEPAF
-551 TEFGGIEAPIV
+551 IEFGGIEPPLV
-562 ISNPDATGLNTTATV
+562 IPNPDVSGVNTTATA

-590 GSFFEVDSPL
+590 GSFFEVESPL
-600 DLDSYN
+600 DLNNYN
-606 NISVMTYAPITG
+606 NISVMTNVPSTG

-629 ASIVHEVDLLSS
+629 ASIVHEVDLLSN

-656 PAADYTRIVIF
+656 PTADYTRIVIF

>member
-1 MVSKPRILKKIKM
+1 M
-14 KTIKIL
+14 KTIKFI
-20 SILIVTLFLSACEKE
+20 SILIVTLIFSSCVRD
-35 SDIFDILESVDSPT
+35 SDIFDIVESIDAPT

-57 TQDNSGLVKISPNG
+57 TQDNTGLVKITPNG
-71 EGVSQFEVYFEADNE
+71 EGVTQFEIYFEADNNE
-86 DFATVGIGESVERVY
+86 FATVGIGESVERIY
-101 TEGSYQVKIVGLS
+101 SEGNYQVKIVGLS
-114 LNGNSTEVLQP
+114 LNGNTTEVLQP
-125 LVVSFLPPENLVVTI
+125 LVVSFLPPENLVATI

-176 LMVDETISHIYDEIG
+176 LMVDETISHVYEEIG
-191 LYDVKVIA
+191 VYDLTVIA
-199 ISGVDGAIEVT
+199 ISGIDGAIQIT

-224 FEDASLDYSFID
+224 FEDASLDYSFVD

-251 DNNQSLRVGQ
+251 DNNQSQRVGQ
-261 STKPVNAEVWGG
+261 STKPANAEVWGG
-273 TLLELDDP
+273 SYLELDDP
-281 IDFSSLINIGV
+281 IDFSSLVNLGV
-292 NVWSPE
+292 NVWSPQ

-310 TNPDIS
+310 TNPDIF
-316 YETDLVVSSANTW
+316 YESDLVVNSANAW
-329 EELNFDFSGADFSQE
+329 EELNFDFSGADLTQE
-344 FHKVV
+344 YHQVV
-349 IFFDFGNPGN
+349 IFFDFGNSGT
-359 DNTYYFDDIKLVPS
+359 DATYYFDDIKLVQS

-384 EGATPIFT
+384 EGAAPIFT

-397 GTTQVVSNPDLGG
+397 GSTQVISNPNPGG
-410 VNNTN
+410 INNTD

-436 SNQVID
+436 TNQVID
-442 FAGVKQIRF
+442 FAGVKRIRF
-451 KSYSPFVGKVVKLK
+451 KSYSPFEGKVVKLK

-471 SITHEVDMLTTVAN
+471 SVTHEVDMMTSVAN
-485 SWEQITYDFIDAPDA
+485 SWELLTYDFIDAPDA
-500 EYSRVVVFYDFGNVG
+500 QYTRVVVFYDFGNVG
-515 DGSLYFFDEME
+515 DGSLYLFDEME

-537 PLMIEDFEGVAPVF
+537 PTIIEDFEGVEPAF
-551 TEFGGIEAPIV
+551 IEFGGIEPPLV
-562 ISNPDATGLNTTATV
+562 IPNPDASGINTTATA

-590 GSFFEVDSPL
+590 GSFFEVESPL
-600 DLDSYN
+600 DLNNYN
-606 NISVMTYAPITG
+606 NISVMTNVPSTG

-629 ASIVHEVDLLSS
+629 ASIVHEVDLLST

-656 PAADYTRIVIF
+656 PTADYTRIVIF

>member
-1 MVSKPRILKKIKM
+1 M
-14 KTIKIL
+14 KTIKFI
-20 SILIVTLFLSACEKE
+20 SILIVTLIFSSCVRD
-35 SDIFDILESVDSPT
+35 SDIFDIVESIDAPT

-57 TQDNSGLVKISPNG
+57 TQDNTGLVKITPNG
-71 EGVSQFEVYFEADNE
+71 EGVTQFEIYFEADNNE
-86 DFATVGIGESVERVY
+86 FATVGIGESVERTY
-101 TEGSYQVKIVGLS
+101 SEGNYQVKIVGLS
-114 LNGNSTEVLQP
+114 LNGIATEVLQP
-125 LVVSFLPPENLVVTI
+125 LVVSFLPPENLVATI

-176 LMVDETISHIYDEIG
+176 LMVDETISHVYEEIG
-191 LYDVKVIA
+191 VYDVTVIA
-199 ISGVDGAIEVT
+199 ISGIDGAIQIT
-210 ETVSILNPLQLPID
+210 ESISILNPLQLPID
-224 FEDASLDYSFID
+224 FEDASLDYSFVD

-251 DNNQSLRVGQ
+251 DNNQSQRVGQ
-261 STKPVNAEVWGG
+261 STKPANAEVWGG
-273 TLLELDDP
+273 SYLELDDP
-281 IDFSSLINIGV
+281 IDFSSLVNLGV
-292 NVWSPE
+292 NVWSPQ

-310 TNPDIS
+310 TNPDIF
-316 YETDLVVSSANTW
+316 YESDLVVNSANAW
-329 EELNFDFSGADFSQE
+329 EELNFDFSGADLTQE
-344 FHKVV
+344 YHQVV
-349 IFFDFGNPGN
+349 IFFDFGNSGT
-359 DNTYYFDDIKLVPS
+359 DATYYFDDIKLVQS

-384 EGATPIFT
+384 EGAVPIFT

-397 GTTQVVSNPDLGG
+397 GSTQVISNPNPGG
-410 VNNTN
+410 INNTN

-436 SNQVID
+436 TNQVID
-442 FAGVKQIRF
+442 FAGVKRIRF
-451 KSYSPFVGKVVKLK
+451 KSYSPFEGKVVKLK

-471 SITHEVDMLTTVAN
+471 SVTHEVDMITSVAN
-485 SWEQITYDFIDAPDA
+485 SWELLTYDFIDAPDA
-500 EYSRVVVFYDFGNVG
+500 QYTRVVVFYDFGNVG
-515 DGSLYFFDEME
+515 DGSLYLFDEME

-537 PLMIEDFEGVAPVF
+537 PTIIEDFEGVEPAF
-551 TEFGGIEAPIV
+551 IEFGGIEPPLV
-562 ISNPDATGLNTTATV
+562 IPNPDVSGINTTATS
-577 VSQLKTSGSQTWA
+577 VSQLKTSGSQVWA
-590 GSFFEVDSPL
+590 GSFFEVESPL
-600 DLDSYN
+600 DLNNYN
-606 NISVMTYAPITG
+606 NISVMTNVPSTG

-641 VSNEWEQLVY
+641 VSNEWEELVY

>member
-1 MVSKPRILKKIKM
+1 M
-14 KTIKIL
+14 KTIKFI
-20 SILIVTLFLSACEKE
+20 SILIVTLIISSCVRD
-35 SDIFDILESVDSPT
+35 SDIFDIVESIDAPT

-57 TQDNSGLVKISPNG
+57 TQDNTGLVKITPNG
-71 EGVSQFEVYFEADNE
+71 EGVTQFEIYFEADNNE
-86 DFATVGIGESVERVY
+86 FATVGIGESVERTY
-101 TEGSYQVKIVGLS
+101 SEGNYQVKIVGLS
-114 LNGNSTEVLQP
+114 LNGNATEVLQP

-176 LMVDETISHIYDEIG
+176 LMVDETISHVYEEIG
-191 LYDVKVIA
+191 VYDVTVIA
-199 ISGVDGAIEVT
+199 ISGVDGAIQIT
-210 ETVSILNPLQLPID
+210 ESISILNPLQLPID
-224 FEDASLDYSFID
+224 FEDASLDYSFVD
-236 FGNVISTVVDNPDIS
+236 FGDVISTVVDNPDIS
-251 DNNQSLRVGQ
+251 DNNQSQRVGQ
-261 STKPVNAEVWGG
+261 SSKPANAEVWGG
-273 TLLELDDP
+273 SYLELDEP
-281 IDFSSLINIGV
+281 IDFSSLVNLGV
-292 NVWSPE
+292 NVWSPQ

-310 TNPDIS
+310 TNPDIF
-316 YETDLVVSSANTW
+316 YESDLVVNSANAW
-329 EELNFDFSGADFSQE
+329 EELNFDFSGADLTQE
-344 FHKVV
+344 YHKVV
-349 IFFDFGNPGN
+349 IFFDFGNSGT
-359 DNTYYFDDIKLVPS
+359 DATYYFDDIKLVQS

-384 EGATPIFT
+384 EGAAPIFT

-397 GTTQVVSNPDLGG
+397 GSTQVISNPNPGG
-410 VNNTN
+410 INNTD

-436 SNQVID
+436 TNQVID
-442 FAGVKQIRF
+442 FAGVKRIRF
-451 KSYSPFVGKVVKLK
+451 KSYSPFEGKVVKLK

-471 SITHEVDMLTTVAN
+471 SVTHEVDMTTSVAN
-485 SWEQITYDFIDAPDA
+485 SWELLTYDFIDAPDA
-500 EYSRVVVFYDFGNVG
+500 QYTRVVVFYDFGNVG
-515 DGSLYFFDEME
+515 DGSLYLFDEME

-537 PLMIEDFEGVAPVF
+537 PTIIEDFEGVEPAF
-551 TEFGGIEAPIV
+551 IEFGGIEPPVV
-562 ISNPDATGLNTTATV
+562 IPNPDASGINTTATA
-577 VSQLKTSGSQTWA
+577 VSQLKTNGSQTWA
-590 GSFFEVDSPL
+590 GSFFEVESPL
-600 DLDSYN
+600 DLNNYN
-606 NISVMTYAPITG
+606 NISVMTNVPSTG

>member
-1 MVSKPRILKKIKM
+1 
-14 KTIKIL
+14 
-20 SILIVTLFLSACEKE
+20 
-35 SDIFDILESVDSPT
+35 
-49 NISADFFI
+49 
-57 TQDNSGLVKISPNG
+57 
-71 EGVSQFEVYFEADNE
+71 
-86 DFATVGIGESVERVY
+86 
-101 TEGSYQVKIVGLS
+101 
-114 LNGNSTEVLQP
+114 
-125 LVVSFLPPENLVVTI
+125 
-140 ENDPTNNFQIN
+140 
-151 VSATA
+151 
-156 DYATMFEVYFGDV
+156 
-169 ENEEATP
+169 
-176 LMVDETISHIYDEIG
+176 
-191 LYDVKVIA
+191 
-199 ISGVDGAIEVT
+199 
-210 ETVSILNPLQLPID
+210 
-224 FEDASLDYSFID
+224 
-236 FGNVISTVVDNPDIS
+236 
-251 DNNQSLRVGQ
+251 
-261 STKPVNAEVWGG
+261 
-273 TLLELDDP
+273 
-281 IDFSSLINIGV
+281 
-292 NVWSPE
+292 
-298 SGIIVKLKVENA
+298 
-310 TNPDIS
+310 
-316 YETDLVVSSANTW
+316 
-329 EELNFDFSGADFSQE
+329 
-344 FHKVV
+344 
-349 IFFDFGNPGN
+349 
-359 DNTYYFDDIKLVPS
+359 
-373 DSEVFESFEDF
+373 
-384 EGATPIFT
+384 
-392 EFGNI
+392 
-397 GTTQVVSNPDLGG
+397 
-410 VNNTN
+410 
-415 NTAQLD
+415 
-421 NAVGSEVWGGTFFEL
+421 
-436 SNQVID
+436 
-442 FAGVKQIRF
+442 
-451 KSYSPFVGKVVKLK
+451 VVKLK

>member
-1 MVSKPRILKKIKM
+1 MVTESRILKKIKM
-14 KTIKIL
+14 KTIKII
-20 SILIVTLFLSACEKE
+20 SILIVTLLLSACEKD
-35 SDIFDILESVDSPT
+35 SDIFDIIESVDSPT

-57 TQDNSGLVKISPNG
+57 TQDNSGLVKITPNG
-71 EGVSQFEVYFEADNE
+71 EGVTQFEIYFEEENNE
-86 DFATVGIGESVERVY
+86 FATVGIGESVERVY
-101 TEGSYQVKIVGLS
+101 SEGNYQVRIIGLS
-114 LNGNSTEVLQP
+114 LNGNSSEVLQP

-169 ENEEATP
+169 DNEEASP
-176 LMVDETISHIYDEIG
+176 LMIDETISHVYEEIGIYD
-191 LYDVKVIA
+191 VTVIA
-199 ISGVDGAIEVT
+199 ISGMDGAIQIT
-210 ETVSILNPLQLPID
+210 ETISILNPLELPID
-224 FEDASLDYSFID
+224 FEDASLDYSFVD

-261 STKPVNAEVWGG
+261 STKPANAEVWGG

-281 IDFSSLINIGV
+281 IDFSSLINLGV

-316 YETDLVVSSANTW
+316 YESDLVVSSSNTW

-359 DNTYYFDDIKLVPS
+359 DSTYYFDDIKLVQS

-384 EGATPIFT
+384 EGAIPTFT

-397 GTTQVVSNPDLGG
+397 GATLVVSNPDLGG

-421 NAVGSEVWGGTFFEL
+421 NAAGSEVWGGTFFEL
-436 SNQVID
+436 TNQVID

-451 KSYSPFVGKVVKLK
+451 KSYSPFVGKVIKLK

-471 SITHEVDMLTTVAN
+471 SVTHEVDMMTTVAN
-485 SWEQITYDFIDAPDA
+485 SWEQLTYDFIDAPDA
-500 EYSRVVVFYDFGNVG
+500 QYSRVVVFYDFGNVG
-515 DGSLYFFDEME
+515 DGSLYLFDEME

-537 PLMIEDFEGVAPVF
+537 PLMIEDFEGVEPVF
-551 TEFGGIEAPIV
+551 IEFGGIEAPII
-562 ISNPDATGLNTTATV
+562 ISNPDTSGINTSATV

-590 GSFFEVDSPL
+590 GSFFEVESPL
-600 DLDSYN
+600 DLNNYN
-606 NISVMTYAPITG
+606 NISVMTYAPFLG
-618 AVIKLKLENAD
+618 AVIKLKIENAD

-641 VSNEWEQLVY
+641 VSNQWEQLVY
-651 DFSDA
+651 DFTDA
-656 PAADYTRIVIF
+656 PEADYTRIVIF

>member
-1 MVSKPRILKKIKM
+1 M
-14 KTIKIL
+14 KTIKFI
-20 SILIVTLFLSACEKE
+20 SILIVTLLFSSCVRD
-35 SDIFDILESVDSPT
+35 SDIFDIVESIDAPT

-57 TQDNSGLVKISPNG
+57 TQDNTGLVKITPNG
-71 EGVSQFEVYFEADNE
+71 EGVTQFEIYFEADNNE
-86 DFATVGIGESVERVY
+86 FATIGIGESVERTY
-101 TEGSYQVKIVGLS
+101 SEGNYQVKIVGLS
-114 LNGNSTEVLQP
+114 LNGNATEVLQP
-125 LVVSFLPPENLVVTI
+125 LVVSFLPPENLVATI

-176 LMVDETISHIYDEIG
+176 LMVDETISHVYEEIG
-191 LYDVKVIA
+191 VYDVTVIA
-199 ISGVDGAIEVT
+199 ISGIDGAIQIT

-224 FEDASLDYSFID
+224 FEDASLDYSFVD
-236 FGNVISTVVDNPDIS
+236 FGNVISIVVDNPDIS

-261 STKPVNAEVWGG
+261 TTKPANAEVWGG
-273 TLLELDDP
+273 SYLELDDP
-281 IDFSSLINIGV
+281 IDFSSLVNLGV
-292 NVWSPE
+292 NVWSPQ

-310 TNPDIS
+310 TNPDIF
-316 YETDLVVSSANTW
+316 YESDLVINSANVW
-329 EELNFDFSGADFSQE
+329 EELNFDFSSADLTQE
-344 FHKVV
+344 YHKVV
-349 IFFDFGNPGN
+349 IFFDFGSSGT
-359 DNTYYFDDIKLVPS
+359 DATYYFDDIKLVQS

-384 EGATPIFT
+384 EGAAPIFT

-397 GTTQVVSNPDLGG
+397 GSTQVISNPNPGG
-410 VNNTN
+410 INNTD

-436 SNQVID
+436 TNQVID
-442 FAGVKQIRF
+442 FAGVKRIRF
-451 KSYSPFVGKVVKLK
+451 KSYSPFEGKVVKLK

-471 SITHEVDMLTTVAN
+471 SVTHEVDMMTSVAN
-485 SWEQITYDFIDAPDA
+485 SWELLTYDFIDAPDA
-500 EYSRVVVFYDFGNVG
+500 QYTRVVVFYDFGNVG
-515 DGSLYFFDEME
+515 DGSLYLFDEME

-537 PLMIEDFEGVAPVF
+537 PTIIEDFEGVEPAF
-551 TEFGGIEAPIV
+551 IEFGGIEPPLV
-562 ISNPDATGLNTTATV
+562 IPNPDVSGINTTATS

-590 GSFFEVDSPL
+590 GSFFEVESPL
-600 DLDSYN
+600 DLNNYN
-606 NISVMTYAPITG
+606 NISVMTNVPSTG

-629 ASIVHEVDLLSS
+629 ASIVHEVDLLST

>member
-14 KTIKIL
+14 KTIKII
-20 SILIVTLFLSACEKE
+20 SILIVTLFLSSCEKE
-35 SDIFDILESVDSPT
+35 SDIFNILESIDSPT

-71 EGVSQFEVYFEADNE
+71 EGVTQFEVYFEAENE
-86 DFATVGIGESVERVY
+86 DFATVGIGESVERIY
-101 TEGSYQVKIVGLS
+101 TEGNYQVKIVGLS

-140 ENDPTNNFQIN
+140 ENDPANNFQIN

-176 LMVDETISHIYDEIG
+176 LMVDETISHIYDEVG
-191 LYDVKVIA
+191 LYEVKVIA

-210 ETVSILNPLQLPID
+210 ETISILNPLQLPID

-236 FGNVISTVVDNPDIS
+236 FGNVTSSVVDNPDVS
-251 DNNQSLRVGQ
+251 GNNQSLRVGQ
-261 STKPVNAEVWGG
+261 SIKPANAEVWGG
-273 TLLELDDP
+273 SYLELDDP
-281 IDFSSLINIGV
+281 IDFSSLVNLSV

-310 TNPDIS
+310 TNPDIF
-316 YETDLVVSSANTW
+316 YESDLVVGSPNTW
-329 EELNFDFSGADFSQE
+329 EELNFDFSGADLTQE
-344 FHKVV
+344 YHQVV
-349 IFFDFGNPGN
+349 IFFDFGNSGT
-359 DNTYYFDDIKLVPS
+359 DATYYFDDIKLVQS

-384 EGATPIFT
+384 EGATPVFT

-397 GTTQVVSNPDLGG
+397 GATQVVSNPDLGG

-436 SNQVID
+436 TNQVID
-442 FAGVKQIRF
+442 FAGVKRIRF
-451 KSYSPFVGKVVKLK
+451 KSYSPFEGKVVKLK

-471 SITHEVDMLTTVAN
+471 SITHEVDMMTTVAN
-485 SWEQITYDFIDAPDA
+485 TWEQLTYDFIDAPDA
-500 EYSRVVVFYDFGNVG
+500 QYSRIVVFYDFGNVG

-537 PLMIEDFEGVAPVF
+537 PLMIEDFEGVAPSF

-562 ISNPDATGLNTTATV
+562 MSNPDATGVNTTATV

-590 GSFFEVDSPL
+590 GSFFEVGTPL

-651 DFSDA
+651 DFSGA

>member
-1 MVSKPRILKKIKM
+1 M
-14 KTIKIL
+14 KTIKFI
-20 SILIVTLFLSACEKE
+20 SILIVTLIFSSCVRD
-35 SDIFDILESVDSPT
+35 SDIFDIVESIDAPT

-57 TQDNSGLVKISPNG
+57 TQDNTGLVKITPNG
-71 EGVSQFEVYFEADNE
+71 EGVTQFEIYFEADNNE
-86 DFATVGIGESVERVY
+86 FATVGIGESVERIY
-101 TEGSYQVKIVGLS
+101 SEGNYQVKIVGLS
-114 LNGNSTEVLQP
+114 LNGNTTEVLQP
-125 LVVSFLPPENLVVTI
+125 LVVSFLPPENLVATI

-176 LMVDETISHIYDEIG
+176 LMVDETISHVYEEIG
-191 LYDVKVIA
+191 VYDVTVIA
-199 ISGVDGAIEVT
+199 ISGIDGAIQIT

-224 FEDASLDYSFID
+224 FEDASLDYSFVD

-251 DNNQSLRVGQ
+251 DNNQSQRVGQ
-261 STKPVNAEVWGG
+261 STKPANAEVWGG
-273 TLLELDDP
+273 SYLELDDP
-281 IDFSSLINIGV
+281 IDFSSLVNLGV
-292 NVWSPE
+292 NVWSPQ

-310 TNPDIS
+310 TNPDIF
-316 YETDLVVSSANTW
+316 YESDLVVNSANAW
-329 EELNFDFSGADFSQE
+329 EELNFDFSGADLTQE
-344 FHKVV
+344 YHQVV
-349 IFFDFGNPGN
+349 IFFDFGNSGT
-359 DNTYYFDDIKLVPS
+359 DATYYFDDIKLVQS

-384 EGATPIFT
+384 EGAAPIFT

-397 GTTQVVSNPDLGG
+397 GSTQVISNPNPGG
-410 VNNTN
+410 INNTD

-436 SNQVID
+436 TNQVID
-442 FAGVKQIRF
+442 FAGVKRIRF
-451 KSYSPFVGKVVKLK
+451 KSYSPFEGKVVKLK

-471 SITHEVDMLTTVAN
+471 SVTHEVDMMTSVAN
-485 SWEQITYDFIDAPDA
+485 SWELLTYDFIDAPDA
-500 EYSRVVVFYDFGNVG
+500 QYTRVVVFYDFGNVG
-515 DGSLYFFDEME
+515 DGSLYLFDEME

-537 PLMIEDFEGVAPVF
+537 PTIIEDFEGVEPAF
-551 TEFGGIEAPIV
+551 IEFGGIEPPLV
-562 ISNPDATGLNTTATV
+562 IPNPDVSGVNTTATA

-590 GSFFEVDSPL
+590 GSFFEVESPL
-600 DLDSYN
+600 DLNNYN
-606 NISVMTYAPITG
+606 NISVMTNVPSTG

-629 ASIVHEVDLLSS
+629 ASIVHEVDLLST

>member
-1 MVSKPRILKKIKM
+1 MVTEPRILKKIKM
-14 KTIKIL
+14 KTIKII
-20 SILIVTLFLSACEKE
+20 SILIVTLFLSGCEKD
-35 SDIFDILESVDSPT
+35 SDIFDIIESVDSPT

-57 TQDNSGLVKISPNG
+57 TQDNSGLVTISPNG
-71 EGVSQFEVYFEADNE
+71 EGVTQFQVYFDAENDE
-86 DFATVGIGESVERVY
+86 FATVGIGESIDRVY
-101 TEGSYQVKIVGLS
+101 SEGNYQVRIVGVS
-114 LNGNSTEVLQP
+114 LNGNSAEVLQP

-140 ENDPTNNFQIN
+140 ENDPINNFQIN

-176 LMVDETISHIYDEIG
+176 LMVDETISHVYEEVG
-191 LYDVKVIA
+191 VYDVRVVA
-199 ISGVDGAIEVT
+199 ISGMDGAIDTTV
-210 ETVSILNPLQLPID
+210 TVSILNPLELPID
-224 FEDASLDYSFID
+224 FEDASLDYSFVD
-236 FGNVISTVVDNPDIS
+236 FGNVISTVVANPDIS

-261 STKPVNAEVWGG
+261 STKPANAEVWGG

-281 IDFSSLINIGV
+281 IDFSSLINLGI

-316 YETDLVVSSANTW
+316 YESDLIVSSSNTW
-329 EELNFDFSGADFSQE
+329 EELNFDFSGADLSQE

-349 IFFDFGNPGN
+349 LFFDFGNPGN
-359 DNTYYFDDIKLVPS
+359 DNTYYFDDIKLVQS
-373 DSEVFESFEDF
+373 DSDVFESFEDF

-397 GTTQVVSNPDLGG
+397 GATLVVSNPDLGG

-421 NAVGSEVWGGTFFEL
+421 NTVGSEVWGGTFFEL
-436 SNQVID
+436 TNQVID

-465 LENADA
+465 LENSDA
-471 SITHEVDMLTTVAN
+471 SVTHEVDMMTTVAN
-485 SWEQITYDFIDAPDA
+485 SWELLTYDFIDAPDA
-500 EYSRVVVFYDFGNVG
+500 QYSRIVVFYDFGNVG
-515 DGSLYFFDEME
+515 DGSLYLFDEME

-551 TEFGGIEAPIV
+551 IEFGGIEAPII
-562 ISNPDATGLNTTATV
+562 ISNPDASGINTSATV

-590 GSFFEVDSPL
+590 GSFFEVESPL
-600 DLDSYN
+600 DLNNYN
-606 NISVMTYAPITG
+606 NISVMTYAPFLG
-618 AVIKLKLENAD
+618 AVIKLKIENAD

-641 VSNEWEQLVY
+641 VSNQWEQLVY
-651 DFSDA
+651 DFTDA
-656 PAADYTRIVIF
+656 PEADYTRIVIF

>member
-1 MVSKPRILKKIKM
+1 MVTEPRILKKIKM
-14 KTIKIL
+14 KTIKII
-20 SILIVTLFLSACEKE
+20 SILIVTLFLSGCEKD
-35 SDIFDILESVDSPT
+35 SDIFDIIESVDSPT

-57 TQDNSGLVKISPNG
+57 TQDNSGLVTISPNG
-71 EGVSQFEVYFEADNE
+71 EGVTQFQVYFDAENDE
-86 DFATVGIGESVERVY
+86 FATVGIGESIDRVY
-101 TEGSYQVKIVGLS
+101 SEGNYQVRIVGVS
-114 LNGNSTEVLQP
+114 LNGNSAEVLQP

-140 ENDPTNNFQIN
+140 ENDPINNFQIN

-176 LMVDETISHIYDEIG
+176 LMVDETISHVYEEVG
-191 LYDVKVIA
+191 VYDVRVVA
-199 ISGVDGAIEVT
+199 ISGMDGAIDTTV
-210 ETVSILNPLQLPID
+210 TVSILNPLELPID
-224 FEDASLDYSFID
+224 FEDASLDYSFVD
-236 FGNVISTVVDNPDIS
+236 FGNVISTVVANPDIS

-261 STKPVNAEVWGG
+261 STKPANAEVWGG

-281 IDFSSLINIGV
+281 IDFSSLINLGV

-316 YETDLVVSSANTW
+316 YESDLIVSSSNTW
-329 EELNFDFSGADFSQE
+329 EELNFDFSGADLSQE

-349 IFFDFGNPGN
+349 LFFDFGNPGN
-359 DNTYYFDDIKLVPS
+359 DNTYYFDDIKLVQS
-373 DSEVFESFEDF
+373 DSDVFESFEDF

-397 GTTQVVSNPDLGG
+397 GATLVVSNPDLGG

-421 NAVGSEVWGGTFFEL
+421 NTVGSEVWGGTFFEL
-436 SNQVID
+436 TNQVID

-465 LENADA
+465 LENSDA
-471 SITHEVDMLTTVAN
+471 SVTHEVDMMTTVAN
-485 SWEQITYDFIDAPDA
+485 SWELLTYDFIDAPDA
-500 EYSRVVVFYDFGNVG
+500 QYSRIVVFYDFGNVG
-515 DGSLYFFDEME
+515 DGSLYLFDEME

-551 TEFGGIEAPIV
+551 IEFGGIEAPII
-562 ISNPDATGLNTTATV
+562 ISNPDASGINTSATV

-590 GSFFEVDSPL
+590 GSFFEIESPL
-600 DLDSYN
+600 DLNNYN
-606 NISVMTYAPITG
+606 NISVMTYAPFLG
-618 AVIKLKLENAD
+618 AVIKLKIENAD

-641 VSNEWEQLVY
+641 VSNQWEQLVY
-651 DFSDA
+651 DFTDA
-656 PAADYTRIVIF
+656 PEADYTRIVIF

>member
-1 MVSKPRILKKIKM
+1 M
-14 KTIKIL
+14 KTIKFI
-20 SILIVTLFLSACEKE
+20 SILIVTLLFSSCVRD
-35 SDIFDILESVDSPT
+35 SDIFDIVESIDAPT

-57 TQDNSGLVKISPNG
+57 TQDNTGLVKITPNG
-71 EGVSQFEVYFEADNE
+71 EGVTQFEIYFEADNNE
-86 DFATVGIGESVERVY
+86 FATIGIGESVERTY
-101 TEGSYQVKIVGLS
+101 SEGNYQVKIVGLS
-114 LNGNSTEVLQP
+114 LNGNATEVLQP
-125 LVVSFLPPENLVVTI
+125 LVVSFLPPENLVATI

-151 VSATA
+151 VSAAA

-176 LMVDETISHIYDEIG
+176 LMVDETISHVYEEIG
-191 LYDVKVIA
+191 VYDVTVIA
-199 ISGVDGAIEVT
+199 ISGIDGAIQIT

-224 FEDASLDYSFID
+224 FEDASLDYSFVD
-236 FGNVISTVVDNPDIS
+236 FGNVISIVVDNPDIS
-251 DNNQSLRVGQ
+251 DNNQSQRVGQ
-261 STKPVNAEVWGG
+261 STKPANAEVWGG
-273 TLLELDDP
+273 SYLELDDP
-281 IDFSSLINIGV
+281 IDFSSLV
-292 NVWSPE
+292 NLGIKVWSPQ

-310 TNPDIS
+310 TNPDIF
-316 YETDLVVSSANTW
+316 YESDLVVNSANAW
-329 EELNFDFSGADFSQE
+329 EELNFDFSGADLTQE
-344 FHKVV
+344 YHQVV
-349 IFFDFGNPGN
+349 IFFDFGNSGT
-359 DNTYYFDDIKLVPS
+359 DATYYFDDIKLVQS

-384 EGATPIFT
+384 EGAAPIFT

-397 GTTQVVSNPDLGG
+397 GSTQVISNPNPGG
-410 VNNTN
+410 INNTE

-436 SNQVID
+436 TNQVID
-442 FAGVKQIRF
+442 FAGVKRIRF
-451 KSYSPFVGKVVKLK
+451 KSYSPFEGKVVKLK

-471 SITHEVDMLTTVAN
+471 SVTHEVDMMTSVAN
-485 SWEQITYDFIDAPDA
+485 SWELLTYDFIDAPDA
-500 EYSRVVVFYDFGNVG
+500 QYTRVVVFYDFGNVG
-515 DGSLYFFDEME
+515 DGSLYLFDEME

-537 PLMIEDFEGVAPVF
+537 PTIIEDFEGVEPAF
-551 TEFGGIEAPIV
+551 IEFGGIEPPLV
-562 ISNPDATGLNTTATV
+562 IPNPDVSGINTTATS

-590 GSFFEVDSPL
+590 GSFFEVESPL
-600 DLDSYN
+600 DLNNYN
-606 NISVMTYAPITG
+606 NISVMTNVPSTG

>member
-1 MVSKPRILKKIKM
+1 MVTEPRILKKIKM
-14 KTIKIL
+14 KTIKII
-20 SILIVTLFLSACEKE
+20 SILIVTLFLSGCEKD
-35 SDIFDILESVDSPT
+35 SDIFDIIESVDSPT

-57 TQDNSGLVKISPNG
+57 TQDNSGLVTISPNG
-71 EGVSQFEVYFEADNE
+71 EGVTQFQVYFDAENDE
-86 DFATVGIGESVERVY
+86 FATVGIGESIDRVY
-101 TEGSYQVKIVGLS
+101 SEGNYQVRIVGVS
-114 LNGNSTEVLQP
+114 LNGNSTEILQP

-140 ENDPTNNFQIN
+140 ENDPINNFQIN

-156 DYATMFEVYFGDV
+156 DYATMFEVYFGDE

-176 LMVDETISHIYDEIG
+176 LMVDETISHVYEEVG
-191 LYDVKVIA
+191 VYDVRVVA
-199 ISGVDGAIEVT
+199 ISGMDGAIDTTV
-210 ETVSILNPLQLPID
+210 TVSILNPLELPID
-224 FEDASLDYSFID
+224 FEDASLDYSFVD

-261 STKPVNAEVWGG
+261 SIKPVNAEVWGG

-281 IDFSSLINIGV
+281 IDFSSLINLGV

-316 YETDLVVSSANTW
+316 YESDLVVSSSNTW

-359 DNTYYFDDIKLVPS
+359 DSTYYFDDIKLVQS

-384 EGATPIFT
+384 EGAIPTFT

-397 GTTQVVSNPDLGG
+397 GATLVVSNPDLGG

-421 NAVGSEVWGGTFFEL
+421 NATGSEVWGGTFFEL
-436 SNQVID
+436 TNQVID

-451 KSYSPFVGKVVKLK
+451 KSYSPFEGKVVKLK

-471 SITHEVDMLTTVAN
+471 SVTHEVDMMTSVAN
-485 SWEQITYDFIDAPDA
+485 SWELLTYDFIDAPDA
-500 EYSRVVVFYDFGNVG
+500 QYTRVVVFYDFGNVG
-515 DGSLYFFDEME
+515 DGSLYLFDEME

-537 PLMIEDFEGVAPVF
+537 PTIIEDFEGVEPAF
-551 TEFGGIEAPIV
+551 IEFGGIEPPLV
-562 ISNPDATGLNTTATV
+562 IPNPDVSGVNTTATA

-590 GSFFEVDSPL
+590 GSFFEVESPL
-600 DLDSYN
+600 DLNNYN
-606 NISVMTYAPITG
+606 NISVMTNIPSTG

-629 ASIVHEVDLLSS
+629 ASIVHEVDLLST

>member
-1 MVSKPRILKKIKM
+1 MVTEPRILKKIKM
-14 KTIKIL
+14 KTIKII
-20 SILIVTLFLSACEKE
+20 SILIVTLFLSGCEKD
-35 SDIFDILESVDSPT
+35 SDIFDIIESVDSPT

-57 TQDNSGLVKISPNG
+57 TQDNSGLVTISPNG
-71 EGVSQFEVYFEADNE
+71 EGVTQFQVYFDAENDE
-86 DFATVGIGESVERVY
+86 FATVGIGESIDRVY
-101 TEGSYQVKIVGLS
+101 SEGNYQVRIVGVS

-140 ENDPTNNFQIN
+140 EYDPINNFQIN

-156 DYATMFEVYFGDV
+156 DYATMFEVYFGDE

-176 LMVDETISHIYDEIG
+176 LMVDETISHVYEEVG
-191 LYDVKVIA
+191 VYDVRVVA
-199 ISGVDGAIEVT
+199 ISGMDGAIDTTV
-210 ETVSILNPLQLPID
+210 TVSILNPLELPID
-224 FEDASLDYSFID
+224 FEDASLDYSFVD

-261 STKPVNAEVWGG
+261 SIKPVNAEVWGG

-281 IDFSSLINIGV
+281 IDFSSLINLGV

-316 YETDLVVSSANTW
+316 YESDLVVSSSNTW

-359 DNTYYFDDIKLVPS
+359 DSTYYFDDIKLVQS

-384 EGATPIFT
+384 EGAIPTFT

-397 GTTQVVSNPDLGG
+397 GATLVVSNPDLGG

-421 NAVGSEVWGGTFFEL
+421 NATGSEVWGGTFFEL
-436 SNQVID
+436 TNQVID

-451 KSYSPFVGKVVKLK
+451 KSYSPFEGKVVKLK

-471 SITHEVDMLTTVAN
+471 SVTHEVDMMTSVAN
-485 SWEQITYDFIDAPDA
+485 SWELLTYDFIDAPDA
-500 EYSRVVVFYDFGNVG
+500 QYTRVVVFYDFGNVG
-515 DGSLYFFDEME
+515 DGSLYLFDEME

-537 PLMIEDFEGVAPVF
+537 PTIIEDFEGVEPAF
-551 TEFGGIEAPIV
+551 IEFGGIEPPLV
-562 ISNPDATGLNTTATV
+562 IPNPDASGINTTATA
-577 VSQLKTSGSQTWA
+577 VSQLKTNGSQTWA
-590 GSFFEVDSPL
+590 GSFFEVESPL
-600 DLDSYN
+600 DLNNYN
-606 NISVMTYAPITG
+606 NISVMTNVPSTG